1 MDKLNITPSC
11 RGDNPGVGDF
21 SSAFSGSE
29 KDHVPFLQI
38 MDGHLFPYLALVCRS
53 SGQIHS
59 GTLEGK
65 VHQCRTVNSRAR
77 GAAIAIRC
85 SSKGFGGFYHLIN
98 VLAPDLSGGR
108 TRGEMDDDKEERKI
122 KKRLMI
128 EFANANT
135 HIIT

>member
-38 MDGHLFPYLALVCRS
+38 MDGHFFPYLTLVSRS
-53 SGQIHS
+53 PGQIHP

-65 VHQCRTVNSRAR
+65 VHQCGAIDSRTGR
-77 GAAIAIRC
+77 AAISIGG
-85 SSKGFGGFYHLIN
+85 SSKRLSGFYHLID

-108 TRGEMDDDKEERKI
+108 TRGEMDDNKEERKI
-122 KKRLMI
+122 KKRLFI
-128 EFANANT
+128 KFANANT
-135 HIIT
+135 HMIT